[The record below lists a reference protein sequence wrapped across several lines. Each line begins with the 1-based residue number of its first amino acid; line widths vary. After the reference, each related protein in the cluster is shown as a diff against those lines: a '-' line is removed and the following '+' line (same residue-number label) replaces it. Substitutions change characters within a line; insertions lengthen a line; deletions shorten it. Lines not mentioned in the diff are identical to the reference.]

1 MKNGLARRSGIC
13 ALAALLMGFA
23 PPQVTALAAE
33 AAPGPAKAKKAKK
46 AKVLIGRLEHVHIKE
61 ANTTLTGKV
70 DTGTQTSS
78 LHARDITIFPRGGK
92 DYVRFTFDDDNGKAV
107 TLERPLVR
115 LATFKDNAR
124 AAPARAIVTLG
135 LCIGNLY
142 RRTQVNLADRG
153 HFDYSLLIG
162 RRFLFGHAVVDT
174 AKKFTAKPAC
184 GKD

>member
-1 MKNGLARRSGIC
+1 M
-13 ALAALLMGFA
+13 ALTL
-23 PPQVTALAAE
+23 
-33 AAPGPAKAKKAKK
+33 PGPAVGAEKGKK
-46 AKVLIGRLEHVHIKE
+46 AKVIIGRLETVHIKE
-61 ANTTLTGKV
+61 ARIALTGKV
-70 DTGTQTSS
+70 DTGTQSSS
-78 LHARDITIFPRGGK
+78 LHAHGITLFTRDGK
-92 DYVRFTFDDDNGKAV
+92 DYVRFSIDADDGNGTRQAV

-124 AAPARAIVTLG
+124 DAPVRPIVILG
-135 LCIGNLY
+135 LCIGKLY

-153 HFDYSLLIG
+153 HFEYPLLIG